1 MNILLTTINSKY
13 IHQNLAIRLLYALNK
28 DFPGLNWREFINKD
42 GVDEIASY
50 CSNYQLVAF
59 SCYIWNITK
68 ILAVATKIKLLN
80 PDCKILLG
88 GPEVSYEWQE
98 IIELADIDYIIQ
110 GEGEVPFSSFLK
122 SFPYLENVPALVWK
136 KEGIVIQNSA
146 SCIFDLQHLE
156 DINPYIYDSD
166 EDLKTKICYIETS
179 RGCPHTCEF
188 CLAGLDN
195 KVRYLP
201 QKNIESNLLYLIENG
216 KTIKFLDRTFNTN
229 PKFAISI
236 FNIILRN
243 YKPGNIFQ
251 FEVKADILQN
261 ELIKFIREQVP
272 KGIFRFEIGIQT
284 LNSKSNK
291 DVKRKQN
298 FENIRKFVEKISD
311 KVELHLD
318 LIVGLPYDYLA
329 DIKYSFEEV
338 FKLFAPELQLGF
350 LKFLKGTPIRT
361 NYQLHDYK
369 FNHLP
374 PYQIIESKYLSKAAI
389 NKITILE
396 KALEIYWNKK
406 RTIHTLKYIAS
417 NYAIFDFLQGLGKYF
432 ETKYGFGKYDLNE
445 IYSGIYEYSKLNFPE
460 NDILPQLIA
469 LDYYQQYKVQ
479 PKTQFHQEIDRPL
492 KYKILNDL
500 HLNHNKFR
508 FLVLSFNFNIK
519 KYLEKNIVELADYL
533 LIIQYN
539 GVSLPQLI
547 FCNE

>member
-28 DFPGLNWREFINKD
+28 DHKGLSWREFINKD
-42 GVDEIASY
+42 GVDEIAAY
-50 CSNYQLVAF
+50 CANYQIVAF

-80 PDCKILLG
+80 PDCKVLLG

-110 GEGEVPFSSFLK
+110 GEGEGPFASFLK
-122 SFPYLENVPALVWK
+122 SFPNLENVPSLIWK
-136 KEGIVIQNSA
+136 KYGKVIENKT
-146 SCIFDLQHLE
+146 SCVFDLQYLE
-156 DINPYIYDSD
+156 NINPYIYDSD
-166 EDLKTKICYIETS
+166 KDLKTKICYIETS

-188 CLAGLDN
+188 CLAALDN

-201 QKNIESNLLYLIENG
+201 QKNIETNLLYLMEKG
-216 KTIKFLDRTFNTN
+216 RVIKFLDRTFNTH

-236 FNIILRN
+236 FKFVLEN
-243 YKPGNIFQ
+243 YKPENIFQ
-251 FEVKADILQN
+251 FEIKADILQN
-261 ELIKFIREQVP
+261 ELIEFIREQVP

-284 LNSKSNK
+284 LNLKSNK

-298 FENIRKFVEKISD
+298 FENIRKLVEKISD

-318 LIVGLPYDYLA
+318 LIVGLPYDYLE

-361 NYQLHDYK
+361 NYKLHDYK
-369 FNHLP
+369 FNLRP

-445 IYSGIYEYSKLNFPE
+445 IYSGIYDYSKLNFPE

-508 FLVLSFNFNIK
+508 FIVLPFNFNIK
-519 KYLEKNIVELADYL
+519 KYLEKNIVETADYL